1 MFDLDEDAMQR
12 LLPLTNEEE
21 KAMQELEAF
30 IKPRIDAAE
39 HGEVV
44 GTPVNLLV
52 QLKERL

>member
-1 MFDLDEDAMQR
+1 MFDIEEDTMQR
-12 LLPLTNEEE
+12 MLPLTNEEE
-21 KAMQELEAF
+21 KAMQELDAF
-30 IKPRIDAAE
+30 LKSRIEAAE